1 MLYYDNFLELFY
13 FSNQY
18 PAFITIKWNITV
30 IGLIITMLIVP
41 ILIYNLFNRAVR
53 YRSNYFDALTKLPN
67 RRFFEKKIKKTDV
80 PQCLAIWH
88 MHNFEHVNRER
99 DYQFGDKV
107 ITQLSKLLKTFETP
121 EIVLYRLDG
130 HRFAFHSNHLDGVN
144 HLHGIMEKVA
154 ESLQKPF
161 VIEGYE
167 IYLPAVCAISKA
179 YDLDETINMYTNAL
193 AVLNFPSIEYNYEII
208 HYDSAIHTY
217 VFELEIEED
226 VIQAIKNEELFIVY
240 QPKVNGITNAVVG
253 VETLLRWN
261 HPTHGFLSPAI
272 FIPILERNNRI
283 VHVTDWIIER
293 VCQQIADWKR
303 DGITFKQVAI
313 NIPGQYVTSPLLLDV
328 LKSTLRKYRVEPH
341 EIELEITE
349 TSFVENIEN
358 AIQAVSTF
366 RKEGFSVALDDFG
379 TGVSSLSY
387 LKKMPISTLKIDKSF
402 IDGIPESKKD
412 SSIMQAIIDLGHSLN
427 LAIIFEGV
435 ETEEQVKFL
444 TTTCEKPI
452 IQGYYFARPM
462 KANELVQWHKEFCP
476 TLNKSVWY

>member
-1 MLYYDNFLELFY
+1 MLYNDKISDLFY
-13 FSNQY
+13 FYNQY
-18 PAFITIKWNITV
+18 SILITINWKV
-30 IGLIITMLIVP
+30 QVAGQIILVLMGS
-41 ILIYNLFNRAVR
+41 ILIYSLLNMRVKHRA
-53 YRSNYFDALTKLPN
+53 NYYDALTKLPN

-107 ITQLSKLLKTFETP
+107 ITQLTALLKEFETT
-121 EIVLYRLDG
+121 EIKLYRLDG

-144 HLHGIMEKVA
+144 HLHRTMEKVA
-154 ESLQKPF
+154 ENLQKPF

-167 IYLPAVCAISKA
+167 MYLPAVCAISKA
-179 YDLDETINMYTNAL
+179 YDLDETINIFTNAI

-313 NIPGQYVTSPLLLDV
+313 NIPGQYVTSSLLLDV
-328 LKSTLRKYRVEPH
+328 LKRNLRKYKLEPL
-341 EIELEITE
+341 ELELEITE
-349 TSFVENIEN
+349 TSFVENMEN
-358 AIQAVSTF
+358 AIKAVSTL

-387 LKKMPISTLKIDKSF
+387 LKKMPISTMKIDKSF

-412 SSIMQAIIDLGHSLN
+412 SSIMKAIIDLGHSLN
-427 LAIIFEGV
+427 LAIVFEGV

-462 KANELVQWHKEFCP
+462 KANELVQWQKEFC
-476 TLNKSVWY
+476 SS